1 VREASPVF
9 ECPEGRCRRH
19 LRRAAWVSHG
29 RTVGICYSPISPT
42 SSFLRYQ
49 RLRASFLPRA
59 FAAANRLRGPRG
71 GALAEVFAKSAPL
84 ALIIPQAMNRSRPA
98 RSNRLWPRGSA
109 MLQQGT
115 PQFFLRRCRDGSSVA
130 SSCS

>member
-1 VREASPVF
+1 VQEASPMF
-9 ECPEGRCRRH
+9 ACPRGRCRMH
-19 LRRAAWVSHG
+19 LRRAARVSHG
-29 RTVGICYSPISPT
+29 RTVGICYSPISPS

-59 FAAANRLRGPRG
+59 FAAANRPRGPRG
-71 GALAEVFAKSAPL
+71 AALAELFAKSAPL
-84 ALIIPQAMNRSRPA
+84 ALIIPQAMNPLRPA
-98 RSNRLWPRGSA
+98 RSNRSWPRGSA

-115 PQFFLRRCRDGSSVA
+115 PQFSLRRFRDGSSVA